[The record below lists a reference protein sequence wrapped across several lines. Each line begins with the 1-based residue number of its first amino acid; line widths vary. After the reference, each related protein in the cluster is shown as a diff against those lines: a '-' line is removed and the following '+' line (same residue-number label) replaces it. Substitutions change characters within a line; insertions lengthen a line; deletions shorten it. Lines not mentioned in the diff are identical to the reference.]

1 MASPKVPS
9 RFPFEYPK
17 GWFQILWSDELSPLQ
32 AVTRSRFGRELIV
45 WRDNDGRPV
54 VNDAFCPHLGAH
66 LGVGGVVTPSGLRC
80 PFHGWTF
87 NSDGILSEVP
97 YTTREI
103 RKEML
108 QTMPCAED
116 NGHILVWNGPP
127 GQEPEWSVPHVEE
140 FGSESWGEYFTR
152 SEVVI
157 KSCCQELSENI
168 TDINHVPILHQ
179 LSHIE
184 SMSVD
189 SSGPNRTIRITEAVT
204 TPLGINHTDA
214 TIECLGLGY
223 MVVRFASAVEIC
235 SISSVT
241 PVDLTTVQVNF
252 SWLIKREKGRP
263 RLRRVGQAI
272 ADETLRILREDAT
285 IWENKAYLERP
296 LLLPEDAHIR
306 QFRAWAKQFY
316 Y

>member
-1 MASPKVPS
+1 
-9 RFPFEYPK
+9 
-17 GWFQILWSDELSPLQ
+17 
-32 AVTRSRFGRELIV
+32 
-45 WRDNDGRPV
+45 
-54 VNDAFCPHLGAH
+54 
-66 LGVGGVVTPSGLRC
+66 
-80 PFHGWTF
+80 
-87 NSDGILSEVP
+87 
-97 YTTREI
+97 
-103 RKEML
+103 
-108 QTMPCAED
+108 
-116 NGHILVWNGPP
+116 
-127 GQEPEWSVPHVEE
+127 VEE